1 MENRQQNGYTS
12 ASEQTGDDAMRLFL
26 SMTLFLFTASGAWAV
41 SVPPHV
47 PPVELEETSSV
58 EVVRF
63 HDAQLTSAPPSILKS
78 WKLISVSNG
87 EKSNSSNLW
96 FQDSDGSVYLLKGFT
111 AQNRFYIHE
120 NAYKIP
126 AK

>member
-1 MENRQQNGYTS
+1 
-12 ASEQTGDDAMRLFL
+12 MRLSLIIIL
-26 SMTLFLFTASGAWAV
+26 SLFTAPVAWAV

-47 PPVELEETSSV
+47 PPAVLEEFTSI
-58 EVVRF
+58 EAFKFR
-63 HDAQLTSAPPSILKS
+63 DAQGASNSPSIPKS

-87 EKSNSSNLW
+87 EKSNSTNLW
-96 FQDSDGSVYLLKGFT
+96 FQDTDGSVYLLQGF
-111 AQNRFYIHE
+111 ASQNKFFIHE